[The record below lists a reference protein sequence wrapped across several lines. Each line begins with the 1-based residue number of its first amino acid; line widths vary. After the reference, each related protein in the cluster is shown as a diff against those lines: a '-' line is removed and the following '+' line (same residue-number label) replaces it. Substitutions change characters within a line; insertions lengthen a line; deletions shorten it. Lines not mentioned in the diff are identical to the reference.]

1 MGRDSNERGA
11 REYISSG
18 NSFRGEIA
26 KLTKQLD
33 LLANGLTKEV
43 ARNKVLKRRAA
54 KALEAA
60 LYLNAPRAKKEV
72 KRFGKTI
79 PPGGLRR
86 SIKFLSLRR
95 SNDVFVGS
103 DFRVAPHAHLVEF
116 GFQHA
121 NGTFVN
127 GSHFAKRSYDQTAHL
142 VLAELTRLAQKE
154 FEKIGKTLEVG

>member
-1 MGRDSNERGA
+1 MA
-11 REYISSG
+11 
-18 NSFRGEIA
+18 SFESEIA
-26 KLTKQLD
+26 QISKALD
-33 LLANGLTKEV
+33 ELANGLDKEV
-43 ARNKVLKRRAA
+43 RRNKVLKRRASRT
-54 KALEAA
+54 LEAA
-60 LYLNAPRAKKEV
+60 MYLNAPKSAKEV

-79 PPGGLRR
+79 PPGGLKR
-86 SIKFLSLRR
+86 SIKFLPLRR
-95 SNDVFVGS
+95 SNDIFVGS
-103 DFRVAPHAHLVEF
+103 DFKIAPHAHLVEF